1 MPKIV
6 IGLVGPIASGK
17 GTVIDILKDK
27 GYTPY
32 SLSDALKEGI
42 RARGLEITRL
52 NCNRISNELRETQ
65 GADVLARRTA
75 QVIDQ
80 ERHELVAI
88 DAIRNPLEIKFLQ
101 NKFGAKIIGV
111 VADQKKRYEM
121 FRERGT
127 FTDEIQIFEQF
138 KELDDREFAQKGSHK
153 QQIKACLDAADVII
167 ENEGS
172 VSDLTRKV
180 ENYLTSIGQT

>member
-6 IGLVGPIASGK
+6 IGLVGLIASGK

-32 SLSDALKEGI
+32 SLSDALKEEI
-42 RARGLEITRL
+42 RARGLEITRF

-65 GADVLARRTA
+65 EADVLARRTVE
-75 QVIDQ
+75 VIDQ
-80 ERHELVAI
+80 DKPELVAI

-111 VADQKKRYEM
+111 VADRKKRYKM

-127 FTDEIQIFEQF
+127 YTDEIQTFEQF
-138 KELDDREFAQKGSHK
+138 KELDDREFAQAGEHK
-153 QQIKACLDAADVII
+153 QQIKACLELSDVVIDNNGTI
-167 ENEGS
+167 EE
-172 VSDLTRKV
+172 LRQKV
-180 ENYLTSIGQT
+180 YEFISSI

>member
-1 MPKIV
+1 MAKIV

-17 GTVIDILKDK
+17 GTVIDILKNK

-32 SLSDALKEGI
+32 SLSDALKEEI
-42 RARGLEITRL
+42 RARGLEITRF

-65 GADVLARRTA
+65 EADVLARRTVE
-75 QVIDQ
+75 VIDQ
-80 ERHELVAI
+80 DKPELVAI

-111 VADQKKRYEM
+111 VADRKKRYKM

-127 FTDEIQIFEQF
+127 YTDEIQTFEQF
-138 KELDDREFAQKGSHK
+138 KELDDREFAQAGEHK
-153 QQIKACLDAADVII
+153 QQIKACLELSDVVIDNNGTI
-167 ENEGS
+167 EE
-172 VSDLTRKV
+172 LRQKV
-180 ENYLTSIGQT
+180 YEFISSI

>member
-32 SLSDALKEGI
+32 SLSDALKEEI
-42 RARGLEITRL
+42 AARGLEITRF

-65 GADVLARRTA
+65 GTDVLARRTA
-75 QVIDQ
+75 EVIDQ
-80 ERHELVAI
+80 EKHELVAI

-111 VADQKKRYEM
+111 VADQKRRYEM

-167 ENEGS
+167 ENNS
-172 VSDLTRKV
+172 TIQDLTQKV
-180 ENYLTSIGQT
+180 EKFISSI

>member
-6 IGLVGPIASGK
+6 IGLVGLIASGK

-32 SLSDALKEGI
+32 SLSDALKEEI

-75 QVIDQ
+75 EVIDQ
-80 ERHELVAI
+80 DKHELVAI

-111 VADQKKRYEM
+111 VADQKRRYEM
-121 FRERGT
+121 FHERGT
-127 FTDEIQIFEQF
+127 FTDEIQNFEQF
-138 KELDDREFAQKGSHK
+138 KELDDREFAQKGSYK
-153 QQIKACLDAADVII
+153 QQIQACLELSNVVI
-167 ENEGS
+167 ENNGTLQ
-172 VSDLTRKV
+172 DLAQKV
-180 ENYLTSIGQT
+180 ALALARIA